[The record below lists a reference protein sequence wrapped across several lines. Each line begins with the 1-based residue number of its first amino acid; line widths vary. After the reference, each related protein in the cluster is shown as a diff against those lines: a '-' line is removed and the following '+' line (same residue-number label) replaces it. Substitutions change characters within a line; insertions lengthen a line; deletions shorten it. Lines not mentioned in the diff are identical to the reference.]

1 MIVYLIWLQ
10 QRLGQQEKACAW
22 GLEKKLWYVHMT
34 CHLVLPFIV
43 RWWGGKVTMQVLR
56 RQREDAKN
64 GSQNDA

>member
-10 QRLGQQEKACAW
+10 QRLGQENASTW
-22 GLEKKLWYVHMT
+22 GLEKKMWYVHMT
-34 CHLVLPFIV
+34 CHFVLPFIV
-43 RWWGGKVTMQVLR
+43 QWWGDKVTMQVLR